1 MKKKNTMRRLLR
13 YLKKY
18 WLLLILSLLFAA
30 LTVAMTLY
38 LPILIGQAVDLI
50 VAPGQVEFSTI
61 ARLLLKMGILIG
73 ATALSQWIM
82 NACNNRITYRTVR
95 DIRSDAFARLEI
107 LPLRYIDAH
116 SYGEIVSRMIADVDQ
131 FADGLLM
138 GFTQFFTGVLTIV
151 GTLLFMLWMNPL
163 ITLVVVVITPVSLFV
178 ASFIA
183 RKTYAMFKEQSAA
196 RGEQTGIIDEMVGNQ
211 KVVQA
216 FGYQDRAQGRF
227 DEVNERLRKCSLR
240 AIFFSSITNPSTR
253 FVNSLVYAGVCVA
266 GALSAVHGGISVGQ
280 LTSFL
285 SYANQYTKPFNEI
298 SGVVTELQN
307 ALACADRIFELIEET
322 PQTPEP
328 ADAKTLTDPDGSVAL
343 EDVSFSYVPEQH
355 LIEHFDLAAK
365 PGQRIAI
372 VGPTGCGTTTI
383 INLLMRFYD
392 VDSGCIRVGGEDI
405 RQLTR
410 GSLRTSYGM
419 VLQDTWLKT
428 GTIRENIVMGKPDAT
443 DEEVIAAAKASH
455 AHGFIRRL
463 PQGCPQRGIVT
474 AGVHHARHALPASD
488 AHPRRG
494 DVLHRHAHGD
504 QDPGGLQPPD
514 AGPHELHRRPSP
526 LDHPRGRC
534 HSGDERR
541 PHHRAGQ
548 PQDPAGEKRLLCRAV
563 PQPVRYLKKPCPAGA
578 SAPAGRFLCLDRRI
592 VEIYVPAVEVLAQ
605 LLDRL
610 AEALEMHD
618 LPRAEEADDVVH
630 IRIVRQ
636 AQNVVIG

>member
-1 MKKKNTMRRLLR
+1 MKKRNTMRKLLR

-18 WLLLILSLLFAA
+18 WLLLALSLLFAA

-50 VAPGQVEFSTI
+50 VAPGQVEFSAI

-151 GTLLFMLWMNPL
+151 GTLLFMLWMNPV

-216 FGYQDRAQGRF
+216 FGYQERAQGRF

-266 GALSAVHGGISVGQ
+266 GALSAVQGGISVGQ

-322 PQTPEP
+322 PQTPES

-372 VGPTGCGTTTI
+372 VGPTGCGKTTI

-392 VDSGCIRVGGEDI
+392 VDSGCIRVSGEDI

-463 PQGCPQRGIVT
+463 PQGYDTPITEDG
-474 AGVHHARHALPASD
+474 
-488 AHPRRG
+488 
-494 DVLHRHAHGD
+494 
-504 QDPGGLQPPD
+504 GGLSQ
-514 AGPHELHRRPSP
+514 
-526 LDHPRGRC
+526 
-534 HSGDERR
+534 
-541 PHHRAGQ
+541 GQ
-548 PQDPAGEKRLLCRAV
+548 KQLLCITRV
-563 PQPVRYLKKPCPAGA
+563 M
-578 SAPAGRFLCLDRRI
+578 LCLPPMLILDEATSSIDTRTEIRI
-592 VEIYVPAVEVLAQ
+592 QEAFN
-605 LLDRL
+605 RL
-610 AEALEMHD
+610 MQGRTSFIVAHRLSTI
-618 LPRAEEADDVVH
+618 READVILVMKDGH
-630 IRIVRQ
+630 IIEQGNHRTLLEKNGFYAELYRSQFDI
-636 AQNVVIG
+636 

>member
-1 MKKKNTMRRLLR
+1 MKKKNTMRKLLR

-151 GTLLFMLWMNPL
+151 GTLLFMLWMNPV

-216 FGYQDRAQGRF
+216 FGYQERAQDRF

-253 FVNSLVYAGVCVA
+253 FVNSLVYAGVCAA

-372 VGPTGCGTTTI
+372 VGPTGCGKTTI

-392 VDSGCIRVGGEDI
+392 VDSGCIRVSGEDI

-443 DEEVIAAAKASH
+443 DEEVIAAARASH

-463 PQGCPQRGIVT
+463 PQGYDTPITEDG
-474 AGVHHARHALPASD
+474 
-488 AHPRRG
+488 
-494 DVLHRHAHGD
+494 
-504 QDPGGLQPPD
+504 GGLSQ
-514 AGPHELHRRPSP
+514 
-526 LDHPRGRC
+526 
-534 HSGDERR
+534 
-541 PHHRAGQ
+541 GQ
-548 PQDPAGEKRLLCRAV
+548 KQLLCITRV
-563 PQPVRYLKKPCPAGA
+563 M
-578 SAPAGRFLCLDRRI
+578 LCLPPMLILDEATSSIDTRTEIKIQEAFNRLMQGRTSFI
-592 VEIYVPAVEVLAQ
+592 VAH
-605 LLDRL
+605 RL
-610 AEALEMHD
+610 STI
-618 LPRAEEADDVVH
+618 READVILVMKDGH
-630 IRIVRQ
+630 IIEQGNHRTLLEKNGFYAELYRSQFDI
-636 AQNVVIG
+636 

>member
-1 MKKKNTMRRLLR
+1 MKKRNTMRKLLR

-18 WLLLILSLLFAA
+18 WLLLALSLLFAA

-50 VAPGQVEFSTI
+50 VAPGQVEFSAI

-216 FGYQDRAQGRF
+216 FGYQERAQDRF

-266 GALSAVHGGISVGQ
+266 GALSAVNGGISVGQ

-328 ADAKTLTDPDGSVAL
+328 ADAKTLTAPDGSVAL

-372 VGPTGCGTTTI
+372 VGPTGCGKTTI

-392 VDSGCIRVGGEDI
+392 VDSGCIRVSGEDI

-463 PQGCPQRGIVT
+463 PQGYDTPITEDG
-474 AGVHHARHALPASD
+474 
-488 AHPRRG
+488 
-494 DVLHRHAHGD
+494 
-504 QDPGGLQPPD
+504 GGLSQ
-514 AGPHELHRRPSP
+514 
-526 LDHPRGRC
+526 
-534 HSGDERR
+534 
-541 PHHRAGQ
+541 GQ
-548 PQDPAGEKRLLCRAV
+548 KQLLCITRV
-563 PQPVRYLKKPCPAGA
+563 M
-578 SAPAGRFLCLDRRI
+578 LCLPPMLILDEATSSIDTRTEIKIQEAFNRLMQGRTSFI
-592 VEIYVPAVEVLAQ
+592 VAH
-605 LLDRL
+605 RL
-610 AEALEMHD
+610 STI
-618 LPRAEEADDVVH
+618 READVILVMKDGH
-630 IRIVRQ
+630 IIEQGNHRTLLEKNGFYAELYRSQFDI
-636 AQNVVIG
+636 